1 MANAKCRTCDHA
13 AAAGAHCSSCA
24 AGIMAKALDP
34 FFRGRRKR
42 LPRPEPPK
50 ASRPSAQ
57 QRLVPITSSTISGT
71 PNGRS
76 LLKNAALQ
84 LCF

>member
-13 AAAGAHCSSCA
+13 ADVGAHCCSCA

-34 FFRGRRKR
+34 CFRGWRKKF
-42 LPRPEPPK
+42 PRPEPPK

-57 QRLVPITSSTISGT
+57 QLLVPITSSTISGT

-84 LCF
+84 RCF